1 MKYQWKTKL
10 KVDKQGEVI
19 SEERLGPVKRV
30 HELDLM
36 GRHRSEWIYKECDGR
51 VAHTNHHIDPFELP
65 AYTLWKKKKK

>member
-10 KVDKQGEVI
+10 KVDKQGEL
-19 SEERLGPVKRV
+19 SEERLGPVKRI

-36 GRHRSEWIYKECDGR
+36 GRHRSEWVYSPYDKR
-51 VAHTNHHIDPFELP
+51 NKPYIDPFELP